1 MATEVRDHLA
11 RREGLDALEYRRRL
25 HAISEAALAIT
36 SLLAL
41 DKVLQ
46 RIVDTAREL
55 VNARYAALGTVDEDR
70 TCLARFLVSGL
81 TPEQIEAIGP
91 WPQGRGLLG
100 ALLRDPRPL
109 RVKNIAHAPQSI
121 GFPPNHPPMTSFLGV
136 PIVSRGRILGNFYL
150 ANKIGWNEFTAEDED
165 LLVIFAAHAAVAI
178 ENAHLYTETRA
189 DLEQK
194 IGEVERLLSTLRES
208 EERFRKV
215 FDEGPLGMAIVGLDY
230 GFVKVNP
237 MLCRMVGYTEEE
249 LTALT
254 FPGITHP
261 KDIDRDVKLA
271 QQLFRGEIPYYTME
285 KRCIRKGGEAIW
297 INLTASIIRDDRGN
311 PSYFLGMIEDI
322 TGRKAV
328 ESVA

>member
-208 EERFRKV
+208 E
-215 FDEGPLGMAIVGLDY
+215 
-230 GFVKVNP
+230 
-237 MLCRMVGYTEEE
+237 
-249 LTALT
+249 
-254 FPGITHP
+254 
-261 KDIDRDVKLA
+261 
-271 QQLFRGEIPYYTME
+271 
-285 KRCIRKGGEAIW
+285 
-297 INLTASIIRDDRGN
+297 
-311 PSYFLGMIEDI
+311 
-322 TGRKAV
+322 
-328 ESVA
+328 